1 MAQDNEP
8 RIIVDDDWKLEAQ
21 REKERLEQEAQQ
33 AEPQGEMQAP
43 SVLELVQMIAMQAS
57 IGLGGYQDPA
67 SGHSIPPNMN
77 VARHFIDLLAVLIEK
92 TKGNLDEQEKQVMDG
107 LLSELRMAFVQV
119 AGVGAGGA
127 GGSPEQPTPRQ

>member
-1 MAQDNEP
+1 
-8 RIIVDDDWKLEAQ
+8 
-21 REKERLEQEAQQ
+21 
-33 AEPQGEMQAP
+33 
-43 SVLELVQMIAMQAS
+43 
-57 IGLGGYQDPA
+57 
-67 SGHSIPPNMN
+67 MN

-127 GGSPEQPTPRQ
+127 GGSPEQPTPQQ